1 MPTKNASGRKKAV
14 RASASADTKKEPG
27 PSRPVAAAAAVGK
40 ADPPAQASSNRK
52 RISLAFQGGGAHGAF
67 TWGVV
72 DRLLEDGRIE
82 VEGIVGTSAGA
93 MNAAVTAYGLS
104 KGGPAQARH
113 ELATFWRKISEAG
126 QKGPLQPSWLDKM
139 MGNGSLEFSPM
150 WHWLDMVSR
159 VMSPYQ
165 LNPFDLNP
173 LRDVLLDVVD
183 FEFMKH
189 QNKVKLFLCATNV
202 LTGRVKVFSH
212 NELSV
217 NAVLASGCLPFLFK
231 AVEVNGEH
239 YWDGGY
245 MGNPPLFPLIY
256 ECESRDILIV
266 QINPINIPEVPT
278 EAPAIFDRINTLSFN
293 SSLMREMRVINFVSQ
308 LVDQG
313 DNRHKRVLIHT
324 VDAEDVMAR
333 MTVSSKLN
341 PDWDHLLR
349 LYAIGRERA
358 DAFLQKHFD
367 DLNVRSSTDIA
378 AKFL

>member
-1 MPTKNASGRKKAV
+1 MPTKNASGRKRAA
-14 RASASADTKKEPG
+14 RASASAETKKETGSPR
-27 PSRPVAAAAAVGK
+27 SAAATAGRSDVPTQAAPV
-40 ADPPAQASSNRK
+40 RK
-52 RISLAFQGGGAHGAF
+52 KISLAFQGGGSHGAF

-72 DRLLEDGRIE
+72 DRLLEDERIE
-82 VEGIVGTSAGA
+82 IEGIVGTSAGA

-104 KGGPAQARH
+104 KGGPARARQ
-113 ELATFWRKISEAG
+113 ELANFWKRISDEG
-126 QKGPLQPSWLDKM
+126 RKGPLQPSWLDKM

-150 WHWLDMVSR
+150 WHMLDMVSR
-159 VMSPYQ
+159 LMSPYQ

-173 LRDVLLDVVD
+173 LRDVLLEVVD

-212 NELSV
+212 NDLSV

-293 SSLMREMRVINFVSQ
+293 SSLMREMRVIQFVSQ

-313 DNRHKRVLIHT
+313 DHRHKRVLIHT
-324 VDAEDVMAR
+324 VDAEDVMGR

-349 LYAIGRERA
+349 LYGIGRERA
-358 DAFLQKHFD
+358 DAFLRMHFD